1 MNLSRVAVNEEIKTS
16 PNPEPGKRRLYRS
29 VVNRR
34 VAGVC
39 GGVAEHFNIDP
50 LIVRLVWFLSIFAHG
65 IGLFAYVAAW
75 IIIPESHHAVA
86 MPPPA
91 RSPSSQ
97 YVWGG
102 VLIVL
107 GVIFLADRLDWNFL
121 VPWRWHYILPYW
133 FNWGVAFSVF
143 VILLGVM
150 LIFRSTGGDT
160 KTSETAV
167 SPFVPPATTAA
178 ESPSGAAETTGSYYQ
193 GEKPMGEKRL
203 VRALDDRMIGGVCGG
218 LAKYLNIDPSFVR
231 IGFVLLT
238 IFSGMIFGIV
248 TYIVMMI
255 VVPEE
260 NAAAKNPVTPVG
272 NT

>member
-1 MNLSRVAVNEEIKTS
+1 MNEEINNS
-16 PNPEPGKRRLYRS
+16 PNPEAGKRRLYRS

-34 VAGVC
+34 IAGVC
-39 GGVAEHFNIDP
+39 GGVAEYFNIDP
-50 LIVRLVWFLSIFAHG
+50 LIVRLVWFFSIFAHG

-75 IIIPESHHAVA
+75 IIIPESHQTVA
-86 MPPPA
+86 TPLPA
-91 RSPSSQ
+91 RPQNSQ

-102 VLIVL
+102 ILIVL
-107 GVIFLADRLDWNFL
+107 GFIFLAERLDWDFL

-150 LIFRSTGGDT
+150 LIFRSTGSAT
-160 KTSETAV
+160 KFSEIGAT
-167 SPFVPPATTAA
+167 PLVPPAPT
-178 ESPSGAAETTGSYYQ
+178 GAAETAGLPPPREAS
-193 GEKPMGEKRL
+193 MSEKRL
-203 VRALDDRMIGGVCGG
+203 VRTLDERMIGGVCGG
-218 LAKYLNIDPSFVR
+218 IAKYFNIDPSLVR

-260 NAAAKNPVTPVG
+260 SPMVKNSVTPVG
-272 NT
+272 NV

>member
-1 MNLSRVAVNEEIKTS
+1 MNEEIKTA
-16 PNPEPGKRRLYRS
+16 PNPEAGKRRLYRS

-39 GGVAEHFNIDP
+39 GGVAEYFNIDP
-50 LIVRLVWFLSIFAHG
+50 LIVRLVWFFSIFAHG
-65 IGLFAYVAAW
+65 IGLFAYIAAW
-75 IIIPESHHAVA
+75 IIIPESNQAAA

-91 RSPSSQ
+91 RSQSSQ

-102 VLIVL
+102 ILIVL

-121 VPWRWHYILPYW
+121 VPWRWHNNLPYW

-150 LIFRSTGGDT
+150 LIFRSTGSGT
-160 KTSETAV
+160 TPSETAV
-167 SPFVPPATTAA
+167 APFVPPATTTTD
-178 ESPSGAAETTGSYYQ
+178 SPSGDTETSGAYYQ
-193 GEKPMGEKRL
+193 GEKQRMGEKRL
-203 VRALDDRMIGGVCGG
+203 VRTLDDRMIGGVCGG

-260 NAAAKNPVTPVG
+260 NPAAKNSVTPVG
-272 NT
+272 NV

>member
-1 MNLSRVAVNEEIKTS
+1 VNEEIKNL
-16 PNPEPGKRRLYRS
+16 PNPEPAKRRLCRS

-39 GGVAEHFNIDP
+39 GGVAEYFNIDP

-65 IGLFAYVAAW
+65 VGLFAYIAAW
-75 IIIPESHHAVA
+75 IIIPESHQPMT

-91 RSPSSQ
+91 RSQSGQ

-107 GVIFLADRLDWNFL
+107 GFIFLAERLDWDFL

-150 LIFRSTGGDT
+150 LIFRSTGGAAKST
-160 KTSETAV
+160 ETVA
-167 SPFVPPATTAA
+167 SPFAPPETP
-178 ESPSGAAETTGSYYQ
+178 SPETIGSYPQ
-193 GEKPMGEKRL
+193 GETKMSEKRL
-203 VRALDDRMIGGVCGG
+203 IRALDDRMIGGVCGG

-260 NAAAKNPVTPVG
+260 SPTTKNP
-272 NT
+272 

>member
-1 MNLSRVAVNEEIKTS
+1 MNEEIKS
-16 PNPEPGKRRLYRS
+16 MPNPEPGGRRLYRS

-34 VAGVC
+34 IAGVC
-39 GGVAEHFNIDP
+39 GGIAEYFNIDP
-50 LIVRLVWFLSIFAHG
+50 IIVRLVWFLSIFAHG
-65 IGLFAYVAAW
+65 VGLFAYIAAW
-75 IIIPESHHAVA
+75 IIIPESHQPVT

-91 RSPSSQ
+91 RSQSRQ

-107 GVIFLADRLDWNFL
+107 GVIFLAERLDWDFL

-133 FNWGVAFSVF
+133 FNWGVAFSIF

-150 LIFRSTGGDT
+150 LIFRSTGGAP
-160 KTSETAV
+160 KSSETVV
-167 SPFVPPATTAA
+167 SPFVSPATTTT
-178 ESPSGAAETTGSYYQ
+178 ETTAAYPR
-193 GEKPMGEKRL
+193 GENKMSEKRL
-203 VRALDDRMIGGVCGG
+203 IRTAEGRMIGGVCGG
-218 LAKYLNIDPSFVR
+218 LAKYLNLDPSFVR
-231 IGFVLLT
+231 LGFVLLT

-260 NAAAKNPVTPVG
+260 SPATKNPMTPIGSV
-272 NT
+272 